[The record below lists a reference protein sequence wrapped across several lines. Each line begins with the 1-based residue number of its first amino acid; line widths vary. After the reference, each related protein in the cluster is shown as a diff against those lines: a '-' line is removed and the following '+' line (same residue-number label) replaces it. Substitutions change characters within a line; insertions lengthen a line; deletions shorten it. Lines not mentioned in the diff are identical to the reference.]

1 MVHSDFVHLHLHT
14 DYSLLDGACQID
26 KTLELAKGYKMPAL
40 AITDHGNMFG
50 AIEFYKK
57 AQKAGI
63 KPIVGSEVYVASGD
77 RRERKAAEG
86 IPSGSFHLILL
97 ARDNDGYHNLMRL
110 STAGY
115 MEGFYYHPR
124 IDKDILTRHSK
135 GLIGLSSCLKGEI
148 AHYVLAGD
156 LQRAKK
162 AAQFYQDLLGEEGF
176 YLELMDL
183 GLEES
188 RQVNSTLVQMGKE
201 MGIPLVATNDC
212 HYLRREDAE
221 AHDILLCLQT
231 GKDREDPKRLRFRTN
246 QIYFR
251 SPQEMKELFR
261 DHPEAIRN
269 TIEIAE
275 RCNLQLK
282 LDPTK
287 VHLPHYPLPEGYESS
302 EEYLKYLVSR
312 GLEQRYSK
320 VTPAI
325 EERVKYELET
335 IEHMGF
341 SGYFLII
348 KDIVDR
354 AKAEGIPVG
363 PGRGSD
369 AGSLAAYALGIT
381 GVDPLKYDLIFE
393 RFLNPERVS
402 MPDFDIDFGD
412 TRRDGVIEYT
422 IKKYGKDS
430 VSQIITFG
438 TLAAR
443 AAIRDVG
450 RVLKI
455 PYSDVDRIAKLIP
468 FGSTIEEAIDSVVEL
483 KALIE
488 SDERYGKLIEVSRKL
503 EGLARHASTHAAG
516 LVIAP
521 GTLTDYVPLFRSPEG
536 AVSTQYAMES
546 LEDLGLL
553 KVDFLGLRTLT
564 VIQETVEMLKE
575 REVLVEVERIP
586 LTDKKTFELLSEAET
601 VGVFQLESSGM
612 RDILKK
618 LRPTVFEDLIAV
630 LSLFRP
636 GPLGGLDRDEF
647 IGRRHGK
654 RRISYDHPKLES
666 ILKDTYGIIL
676 YQDQVMKIASA
687 IAGFS
692 LGEADILRRA
702 MGKKKLGVM
711 DEKRIAFVEGA
722 KKRGVSEESAQ
733 KIFDLMVP
741 FAGYG
746 FNKSHSTA
754 YALISYWTAYLKA
767 NHPVEFMAASLT
779 SEMGDS
785 DKVNVLAREVKRMGI
800 EILPP
805 NVNESDF
812 SFRPHDRTIRF
823 GLGAVKNVGR
833 GAVEEILRARTDG
846 AFSSLFDLT
855 RRIDLRVVNKRVIE
869 SLIKAGAF
877 DSVDSRRATLSTS
890 VERAFEKGVAAR
902 KERER
907 QQVSLF
913 GPMSKE
919 DLDEH
924 YLVVEDWA
932 LEELLSNE
940 KEALGFYFSG
950 HPLDRFR
957 GEVKASVTC
966 ETGELKEL
974 PEGSR
979 VTLGGIIV
987 SKREIKDR
995 KGRNMGFFTLEDFQG
1010 TVEVVVFPELFL
1022 DKRSKIKRES
1032 AILVSGR
1039 ASEKR
1044 GKGEA
1049 KLIAEKISSL
1059 PLAKQEMVTRV
1070 ELEVTDSEEPLLLSL
1085 KDLLLSSP
1093 GDCEVVFHV
1102 AGEAGSKVGIR
1113 SKSIRVTPTE
1123 ELIRGI
1129 RELVGE
1135 GRVRLVRHAL

>member
-26 KTLELAKGYKMPAL
+26 KTLELAKSHKMPAL

-63 KPIVGSEVYVASGD
+63 KPIIGCEVYVAVGD

-86 IPSGSFHLILL
+86 IASGSFHLILL
-97 ARDNDGYHNLMRL
+97 VRDEQGYHNLMKL
-110 STAGY
+110 STVGY

-124 IDKDILTRHSK
+124 IDKEALGKHSK

-148 AHYVLAGD
+148 AHYVLAD
-156 LQRAKK
+156 DSARATK
-162 AAQFYQDLLGEEGF
+162 AAKFYQDLFGDEGF

-183 GLEES
+183 GLDEN
-188 RQVNSTLVQMGKE
+188 RTVNSALVEMGRDL
-201 MGIPLVATNDC
+201 GIPLVATNDC

-231 GKDREDPKRLRFRTN
+231 GKDRDDPKRLRFRTN

-251 SPQEMKELFR
+251 TPEEMKEIFR
-261 DHPEAIRN
+261 DYPEAIRN

-275 RCNLQLK
+275 RCNLQLE

-287 VHLPHYPLPEGYESS
+287 VHLPHYPLPEGYDNPER
-302 EEYLKYLVSR
+302 YLEYLVSK
-312 GLEQRYSK
+312 GLGRRYSK

-325 EERVKYELET
+325 EERVRYELDT
-335 IEHMGF
+335 IEKMGF

-348 KDIVDR
+348 KDIVNT
-354 AKAEGIPVG
+354 AQAQGIPVG

-393 RFLNPERVS
+393 RFLNPERIS

-412 TRRDGVIEYT
+412 TKRDKVIEYT

-468 FGSTIEEAIDSVVEL
+468 FGSTIEEALDSVAEL
-483 KALIE
+483 RALIE
-488 SDERYGKLIEVSRKL
+488 SDDRYGKLIEVSKKL

-521 GTLTDYVPLFRSPEG
+521 GALTDYVPLVRSPEG

-564 VIQETVEMLKE
+564 VIQDTVEML
-575 REVLVEVERIP
+575 REKGVKIEVEKIP
-586 LTDKKTFELLSEAET
+586 VNDKKTFGLLSRAET

-630 LSLFRP
+630 LSFFRP
-636 GPLGGLDRDEF
+636 GPLGGVDRDEF
-647 IGRRHGK
+647 IRRRHGK
-654 RRISYDHPKLES
+654 KRITYEHPKLKP

-711 DEKRIAFVEGA
+711 DEKRIAFVDGA
-722 KKRGVSEESAQ
+722 KRRGVDEQSAQ

-767 NHPVEFMAASLT
+767 NHPIEFMAASLS

-785 DKVNVLAREVKRMGI
+785 DKVNVFIAEAKRMGI
-800 EILPP
+800 EILAPD
-805 NVNESDF
+805 VNTSGY
-812 SFRPHDRTIRF
+812 SFVPEDGGIRF

-833 GAVEEILRARTDG
+833 SAVEEILQAREEEP
-846 AFSSLFDLT
+846 FRSLFDLT
-855 RRIDLRVVNKRVIE
+855 RRIDLRAANKRVIE
-869 SLIKAGAF
+869 SLVKAGAL
-877 DSVDSRRATLSTS
+877 DSVDSRRATLLTS
-890 VERAFEKGVAAR
+890 VQRAFERGLAAR
-902 KERER
+902 KEKEKR
-907 QQVSLF
+907 QVSLF
-913 GPMSKE
+913 GSLSKG
-919 DLDEH
+919 DFDDD
-924 YLVVEDWA
+924 YLVTEDWN
-932 LEELLSNE
+932 LDELLSNE

-957 GEVKASVTC
+957 DEMSAYATC
-966 ETGELKEL
+966 ETSQLTEL

-979 VTLGGIIV
+979 VTLGGIVI
-987 SKREIKDR
+987 SQKHIKDK
-995 KGRNMGFFTLEDFQG
+995 KGRDMGFFTLEDFRG
-1010 TVEVVVFPELFL
+1010 TAEVVVFPELFNN
-1022 DKRSKIKRES
+1022 KRTEIKKES
-1032 AILVSGR
+1032 PVLVNGKV
-1039 ASEKR
+1039 SEKR

-1049 KLIAEKISSL
+1049 KLIAEKIY
-1059 PLAKQEMVTRV
+1059 PIPPAHGGAITRI
-1070 ELEVTDSEEPLLLSL
+1070 EVDVGDTKEPLLVTL
-1085 KDLLLSSP
+1085 KHLLLSYP
-1093 GDCEVVFHV
+1093 GNCEVILRLRD
-1102 AGEAGSKVGIR
+1102 EAGSKVGIR
-1113 SKSIRVTPTE
+1113 SKSIKVAPTE
-1123 ELIRGI
+1123 DLIKSV

-1135 GRVRLVRHAL
+1135 RGVRLIRGTI